1 MSCLPFVHAA
11 SSFKQRKKDIACL
24 MLPSCMTRTRVLL
37 AVCIKVS
44 ALQLIAEAVKCKSDR
59 CGTRVQGFDIS
70 GRWGSMLCIDIG
82 GYQFFR

>member
-1 MSCLPFVHAA
+1 MLHHHVN
-11 SSFKQRKKDIACL
+11 RERKDIACL

-37 AVCIKVS
+37 PVSIKVS

-70 GRWGSMLCIDIG
+70 VEDGL
-82 GYQFFR
+82 YAVY

>member
-1 MSCLPFVHAA
+1 MLHHHLN
-11 SSFKQRKKDIACL
+11 RERKDIACL

-44 ALQLIAEAVKCKSDR
+44 VLQLIAEAVKYKSDR

-70 GRWGSMLCIDIG
+70 VEDGAVCCVLM
-82 GYQFFR
+82 